1 MTQETNIISSLAAL
15 LRADVLDVDPAHDAA
30 ERDRLVEAVLV
41 RRSRSRWQ
49 RHKPAMRLTGGIAL
63 AAAVMTALIIAWP
76 DAALDYQIQGAA
88 LAEGGYVR
96 AETQDAKVTFS
107 EGSDVLIA
115 RGSVARIVDVG
126 PHGARLVL
134 EAGHASLSITHLEE
148 TEWSIAAGPFVVEV
162 TGTRFAVDWHAARQQ
177 LEVTLDEGSVL
188 VRGPLLA
195 DGVTLREGQKLF
207 AELPAR
213 RVEIAELGDAPAA
226 REKSAAP
233 AAEKEAA
240 SVQSVVPPA
249 PAERVPW
256 SKRVASGEFQIVLD
270 EAQARGIESVLA
282 SGSLDDLMALSDAAR
297 YAARGDLAQRA
308 LTSVRSRFSSSD
320 AARTAA
326 FLLGR
331 LAEGGSSSAAID
343 WYDRYLAEAPGGT
356 FAAEALGRKML
367 LLRSRAPAQ
376 ARGVAEQYLRRF
388 PKGAYAQVARDL
400 LGK

>member
-1 MTQETNIISSLAAL
+1 MTQETNILSTMAAL
-15 LRADVLDVDPAHDAA
+15 LRADVPDVDPAHDAA

-49 RHKPAMRLTGGIAL
+49 RHKPAMRFMGGMAL
-63 AAAVMTALIIAWP
+63 AAAVVTALIIAWP

-96 AETQDAKVTFS
+96 AETEDAKVTFS
-107 EGSDVLIA
+107 EGSEVLIA

-134 EAGHASLSITHLEE
+134 EAGRAALSITHLPE

-162 TGTRFAVDWHAARQQ
+162 TGTRFAVDWQPARQQ
-177 LEVTLDEGSVL
+177 LEVKLEQGSVL

-195 DGVTLREGQKLF
+195 DGVSLREGQKLL

-213 RVEIAELGDAPAA
+213 LVEIAELADAPVAH
-226 REKSAAP
+226 EKSATP
-233 AAEKEAA
+233 AADKEAA
-240 SVQSVVPPA
+240 PIQSVVPPA
-249 PAERVPW
+249 PAERVSW
-256 SKRVASGEFQIVLD
+256 AKRVASGEFQIVLD

-308 LTSVRSRFSSSD
+308 LTAVRSRFSSSD